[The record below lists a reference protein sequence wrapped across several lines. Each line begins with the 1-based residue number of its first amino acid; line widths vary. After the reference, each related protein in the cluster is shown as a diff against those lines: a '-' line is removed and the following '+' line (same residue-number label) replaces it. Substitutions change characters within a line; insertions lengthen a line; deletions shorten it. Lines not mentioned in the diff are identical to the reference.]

1 LPSKL
6 PEDSVGSALVRS
18 PTLEY
23 IIGEDATD
31 DLNEQEGGSD
41 LKVKQ
46 LFIPFLHGD
55 LAWTSLTFAS
65 NASQLFKRRLAK
77 ESKN

>member
-31 DLNEQEGGSD
+31 DLNKREDQISKSNSYSYLSCMATLLG
-41 LKVKQ
+41 L
-46 LFIPFLHGD
+46 P
-55 LAWTSLTFAS
+55 SLLLPMPLNCS
-65 NASQLFKRRLAK
+65 K
-77 ESKN
+77 ED